1 MLGGA
6 FAPPDLSQLNPGA
19 QDLATLVVSAPKT
32 TDITSTPTAVGS
44 QILGVNGLL
53 LSNAAAS
60 GAVAQ
65 APISAALIG
74 TQGEVIAT
82 SGGSALTG
90 GATGKNMPEC
100 MAAWDKATHI
110 TKPRW
115 KEICARTMIEPPI

>member
-1 MLGGA
+1 MLGGG
-6 FAPPDLSQLNPGA
+6 FAPAPLDLSQVNPGA
-19 QDLATLVVSAPKT
+19 QDLATLVVSAPTT
-32 TDITSTPTAVGS
+32 TDISTTTPTAVGS

-53 LSNAAAS
+53 LLNAATS

-65 APISAALIG
+65 APISAAVIG

-110 TKPRW
+110 TKSRAGGRYAP
-115 KEICARTMIEPPI
+115 AH